1 MLRNNF
7 HQHLHISQHLHA
19 QKLFNTAYVKNEV
32 CEMVKR
38 SLADPYKRMSVKQ
51 LFVCVLRKL
60 EIKSATTNMQPLQ
73 LASHIE
79 NSSFRCSFF
88 FNDTKVERPFFH
100 SSARQCF
107 DSQHFYLHFQVLSA
121 CVLEQRLNCIVE
133 SREEIKTW
141 FCTFKR

>member
-1 MLRNNF
+1 MDLKHTESIKKRHSTLRNNF

-19 QKLFNTAYVKNEV
+19 QKPFNTAKNEV

-51 LFVCVLRKL
+51 LFSFALRKL

-88 FNDTKVERPFFH
+88 FNDTKVERPFSH

-107 DSQHFYLHFQVLSA
+107 DL
-121 CVLEQRLNCIVE
+121 
-133 SREEIKTW
+133 
-141 FCTFKR
+141 